1 MCVELF
7 FNQAIVDEEFE
18 TLLEYVEHQLLSK
31 VIMGLEATYKVI
43 MAQQIEEYV
52 KKKNA
57 RLGS

>member
-1 MCVELF
+1 
-7 FNQAIVDEEFE
+7 VDEVFE
-18 TLLEYVEHQLLSK
+18 ALLEYVEHQLLSK